1 MRKKPQVEEVEA
13 GADAAPLT
21 SRAQQRID
29 TRNQVYQAAI
39 AEFTKSGIANT
50 QIEAI
55 VSRAGVSVGTF
66 YRYFSGRDDVLREL
80 QRRNAALVIDRIGRI
95 RNSIGLGDYLKQ
107 MLQILLIDAP
117 PAEIVLERDALA
129 TLVKNPP
136 EPDSIEVH
144 PVYGTVISKLR
155 AGQEEGTVRTDTP
168 ATLLGKLFFYQV
180 FGILA
185 GTQRGSRSPAELEAL
200 LAVYLQGIGNPQAAP
215 TKTRKP
221 SPTPKTK
228 TKTKTKTKKA

>member
-1 MRKKPQVEEVEA
+1 MKKKSNNEEIEV
-13 GADAAPLT
+13 GTDAAPRT
-21 SRAQQRID
+21 SRAKQRLD
-29 TRNQVYQAAI
+29 TRNQVYEAAI
-39 AEFTKSGIANT
+39 AEFTKSGISNT

-95 RNSIGLGDYLKQ
+95 RKSISLADYLKK
-107 MLQILLIDAP
+107 LIQILLIDAP

-155 AGQEEGTVRTDTP
+155 EGQQDGTVRADTP
-168 ATLLGKLFFYQV
+168 APTLGKLLFYQV

-185 GTQRGSRSPAELEAL
+185 GTQRGSRSLAELDAL
-200 LAVYLQGIGNPQAAP
+200 LAVYLQGITNSQTPP
-215 TKTRKP
+215 VISRK
-221 SPTPKTK
+221 SATTA
-228 TKTKTKTKKA
+228 KKK